1 MGMAPRS
8 WILAIRAAVSRQRHR
23 YDDFAAAFAAFRAA
37 GAEVISVL
45 AWPLAAYR
53 QAGVLVGKIL
63 KGAKPADLP
72 VQQIVGVE
80 LVINLKTAQTLGL
93 TILQLLLARAD
104 EVIE

>member
-1 MGMAPRS
+1 MGMAPRF
-8 WILAIRAAVSRQRHR
+8 WVLAIRAAVSRQRHR
-23 YDDFAAAFAAFRAA
+23 YDDFAAAFRAA